1 MPGNRN
7 PKSFPSNLL
16 VKLTVV
22 YAILFCTFI
31 SVKLCNHPG
40 LLADEDQT
48 HGTKQVGRRAGSKQ
62 VKYTEDEPTATVAG
76 ADGIGK
82 FLPYMAGGSGG
93 RGNTAPVHPEWSG
106 KMFVLYRL
114 MKEMRR
120 PGNGND
126 KIVIISNYTQTLDLI
141 GRLCKENSW
150 GFCRLD
156 GSVTMKKRQ
165 KMVDEF
171 NDPSTSLVAFLLS
184 SKAGGWYVDVKGIR
198 GVHVHERNVCT
209 RRTQPLP
216 ISLVLSPQWFESHWR
231 ESASTFRSR

>member
-1 MPGNRN
+1 MES
-7 PKSFPSNLL
+7 KS
-16 VKLTVV
+16 TVWGPFKCSV
-22 YAILFCTFI
+22 SRIYTREQESQVVFIQSFCKAHSTVRHFVLYLYI

-48 HGTKQVGRRAGSKQ
+48 HGTKQVGRRAGTKQ

-184 SKAGGWYVDVKGIR
+184 SKAGGWYVDVKCSR
-198 GVHVHERNVCT
+198 AKRLYSKNST
-209 RRTQPLP
+209 T
-216 ISLVLSPQWFESHWR
+216 SHF
-231 ESASTFRSR
+231 SRSFTTVV